1 MKEIEIK
8 LKLIKWLM
16 EGSNS
21 SLIIGSEFRFD
32 FGARRAD
39 VISLSDK
46 LEACAYEI
54 KSIGDSLR
62 SLNQQCKGYKL
73 YFDKCFVVCEKQNIN
88 MVRKNLPSHVGLLLI
103 DGDSFKQIRKARE
116 NKTLSGAMLC
126 STIDTNF
133 LRRELG
139 ERKASKVEL
148 CNMYSKKISQ
158 ERLRLVSRGFL
169 KSKIEYQFKLFLSE
183 LGQEINYDDLAT
195 LDRMPASQLV

>member
-16 EGSNS
+16 EGSDS
-21 SLIIGSEFRFD
+21 SLILGSEFRFD
-32 FGARRAD
+32 FGSRRAD
-39 VISLSDK
+39 VISLSNE

-103 DGDSFKQIRKARE
+103 DGDCFKQIRKAKD
-116 NKTLSGAMLC
+116 NKTLSGLMLG
-126 STIDTNF
+126 STIDTGF
-133 LRRELG
+133 LRKELG

-148 CNMYSKKISQ
+148 CHMYSKKISQ
-158 ERLRLVSRGFL
+158 EKLRLVSRVFL
-169 KSKIEYQFKLFLSE
+169 KNKIENQFKLFLSE